1 MGMFERMLG
10 NLMGGRFGGYNGCY
24 KGGHVTAATAMVVIQ
39 AIRRVAVILAIP
51 APNGAA
57 RMRGIRTF
65 ASNAAFLWRLV
76 NASATVSSC
85 QHALGFVANAER
97 RRVMTGLSSLDAAI
111 PVLG

>member
-1 MGMFERMLG
+1 MGLFERMLG
-10 NLMGGRFGGYNGCY
+10 NFMGGRFGGYNGCY

-39 AIRRVAVILAIP
+39 AIRRAAVILVILDP
-51 APNGAA
+51 SGAA
-57 RMRGIRTF
+57 RMRAIRTF

-76 NASATVSSC
+76 NALAAVSSC
-85 QHALGFVANAER
+85 QHAPGFAANAER